1 MTVATMPEHDLIR
14 HNPMRTRIRLTYV
27 TNRRR
32 NVVLLGE
39 PAFYHFALTSAT
51 SRLPSKPFWGKGIFM
66 KAYQP

>member
-1 MTVATMPEHDLIR
+1 
-14 HNPMRTRIRLTYV
+14 MRTRIRLTYV